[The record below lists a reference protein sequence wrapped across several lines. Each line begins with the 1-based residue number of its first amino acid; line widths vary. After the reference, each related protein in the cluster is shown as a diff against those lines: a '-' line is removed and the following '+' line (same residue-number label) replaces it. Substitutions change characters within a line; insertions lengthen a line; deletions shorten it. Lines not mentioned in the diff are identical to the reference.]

1 MIDSDEKRIEAVNRY
16 KINPDNALLKNS
28 LEIEKNP
35 MAKTYNAFNKAVSI
49 DEEGKYRVA
58 IKGAKNP

>member
-1 MIDSDEKRIEAVNRY
+1 MISNGVIFRLTDLPYVSPIYQNNKAPIGLA
-16 KINPDNALLKNS
+16 
-28 LEIEKNP
+28 KNP
-35 MAKTYNAFNKAVSI
+35 MAKTENAFNKAVSI